1 MNGIK
6 QVIRQ
11 RHLEWITIRLPMIH
25 RLRFQLFQNLFIGHH
40 QMFAHIIMVGPL
52 TLTLSMSTPSVIL
65 PSITLSGLRSVL
77 LMPACGF
84 QWGNKTTSTIVSI
97 ATAST
102 TTTTTVKITTKKQQ
116 TNNDSNSNNNS
127 KNNDSNNNN
136 NNSKNNDSNNKNSNS
151 DRNNKNKNSNNR
163 TDRPWATLPPPS
175 HRLPKGTLCAH
186 RVSCVPTSFGRS
198 PAEHLFRPLV
208 PPL

>member
-6 QVIRQ
+6 QVISISQ
-11 RHLEWITIRLPMIH
+11 RHLEWIAIRLPMIH
-25 RLRFQLFQNLFIGHH
+25 RLRFQLFQNLFIGYH
-40 QMFAHIIMVGPL
+40 QMFAHIVMVGPL

-127 KNNDSNNNN
+127 KNNDSNN
-136 NNSKNNDSNNKNSNS
+136 KNSNS

-186 RVSCVPTSFGRS
+186 RVSCVPTSFGRW
-198 PAEHLFRPLV
+198 PAEHLFPLLD